1 MVLFLQ
7 LKLVSVELCSLGDD
21 TPSGIVSEHGRLSV
35 KIHRPVHFSHCDVK
49 INLCLKQGGRGGERE
64 KGGRGK
70 ESVISHN
77 FHLLVHI
84 HVAILTL
91 S

>member
-49 INLCLKQGGRGGERE
+49 INLCLKQGGREEEGERE
-64 KGGRGK
+64 REGREG
-70 ESVISHN
+70 ERECYIS
-77 FHLLVHI
+77 
-84 HVAILTL
+84 
-91 S
+91 